1 MAIFEHIRT
10 LFNRASGVDD
20 SRDATADARLIGE
33 EDVAAEPSDDPD
45 RTAGNRRPA
54 HFIPFYR

>member
-1 MAIFEHIRT
+1 MAFFER
-10 LFNRASGVDD
+10 LRAFFRRASGGDD
-20 SRDATADARLIGE
+20 SRDATSDARSIDE
-33 EDVAAEPSDDPD
+33 ESGAEEPSDDPD